1 MVNMKKMK
9 RKKEER
15 EEFDPFDMIGYQG
28 NDIDGQEVGYDEIIR
43 FTEKAVILSIDGG
56 EEIVPRSQ
64 IMDAN
69 EDTITVTY
77 WFVGKRGW

>member
-1 MVNMKKMK
+1 MK

-15 EEFDPFDMIGYQG
+15 EEFDPFDMIGYEG

-43 FTEKAVILSIDGG
+43 FTEKAVILSIDGD

-69 EDTITVTY
+69 EDTIIVTY
-77 WFVGKRGW
+77 WFAGKKGW